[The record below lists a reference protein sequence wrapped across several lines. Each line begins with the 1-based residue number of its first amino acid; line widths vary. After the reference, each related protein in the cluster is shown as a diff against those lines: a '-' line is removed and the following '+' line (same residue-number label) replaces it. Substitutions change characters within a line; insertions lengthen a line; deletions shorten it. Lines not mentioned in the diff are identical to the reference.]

1 MTEETLSPQSPLLPR
16 RNRRRWVAVCYD
28 IPNDKRRTQVM
39 KILAGYGQRVQ
50 YSVFECEI
58 RPSDYRQLLQRLRQ
72 VLVAEEDD
80 IRFYPLCDN
89 CLKKVEARGRAET
102 HRHENQRIV

>member
-1 MTEETLSPQSPLLPR
+1 MTEQTLSPQPSLLPR

-28 IPNDKRRTQVM
+28 IPDDKRRTRVM
-39 KILAGYGQRVQ
+39 KILAGYGRRVQ

-58 RPSDYRQLLQRLRQ
+58 RPTDYRQLQQRLRQ
-72 VLVAEEDD
+72 VVVAEQDD

-89 CLKKVEARGRAET
+89 CLKKVLALGRAET
-102 HRHENQRIV
+102 HRHQNQQIV